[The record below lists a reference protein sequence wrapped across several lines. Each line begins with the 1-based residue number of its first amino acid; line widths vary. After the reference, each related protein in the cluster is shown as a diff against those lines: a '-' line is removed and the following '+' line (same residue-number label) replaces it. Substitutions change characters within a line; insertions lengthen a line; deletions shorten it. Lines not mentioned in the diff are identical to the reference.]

1 MKSLCKELESQIEDL
16 ETLEEHKDAELKEL
30 SEKYVISCLSL
41 KRQALHN
48 RLMWNTLCIC
58 LFAFEK
64 WLYLLSI
71 ILICVLSFYWI
82 MMIKTKQYGQ
92 FVDWS
97 VLFDSFNFRLK
108 SSEKLMESAKRAE
121 ENKILRELEETKA
134 RLSQHKMQAETLS
147 AQVCTTIVNTRT
159 LK

>member
-1 MKSLCKELESQIEDL
+1 
-16 ETLEEHKDAELKEL
+16 
-30 SEKYVISCLSL
+30 
-41 KRQALHN
+41 
-48 RLMWNTLCIC
+48 
-58 LFAFEK
+58 
-64 WLYLLSI
+64 
-71 ILICVLSFYWI
+71 